1 MLLPSSSRQASLQRA
16 PLLDDDILQKFFD
29 PIGVAEDEDSTG
41 TYSPSY
47 VYSYEH
53 ESYEFSYSFE
63 LEDLDSYSY
72 EFVDSMSEEE
82 ESYSYQFSEETF
94 QAPPPPPGAVQSVTS
109 MDVSAN
115 WTSFCALVQMLCNG
129 GHCAVFDFLENCLG
143 ILSLHICRP
152 HHEHLLVFWVAQ

>member
-1 MLLPSSSRQASLQRA
+1 MTNSTSSRTPTRRMLLPSSPRHASLLQVPEHLRD
-16 PLLDDDILQKFFD
+16 LFETDDD
-29 PIGVAEDEDSTG
+29 GVSLAEDEDGTG

-82 ESYSYQFSEETF
+82 ESYSYHFSEETRMP
-94 QAPPPPPGAVQSVTS
+94 PPPPPGAVQSVTS
-109 MDVSAN
+109 MDVSLLYTILCFGLEITLRWYIGLFTAFSR
-115 WTSFCALVQMLCNG
+115 TSL
-129 GHCAVFDFLENCLG
+129 
-143 ILSLHICRP
+143 IPRR
-152 HHEHLLVFWVAQ
+152 